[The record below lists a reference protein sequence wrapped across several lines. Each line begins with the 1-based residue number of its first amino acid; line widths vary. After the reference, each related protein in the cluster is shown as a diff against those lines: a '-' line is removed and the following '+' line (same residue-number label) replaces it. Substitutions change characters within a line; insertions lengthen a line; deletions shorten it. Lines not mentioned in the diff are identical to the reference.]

1 MNVAFIPVRGGSKSI
16 PLKNIKEFAG
26 KPLVYWTLQAAVE
39 CEDIDKIVV
48 ATDSDRIKDIV
59 LAFGF
64 SKVNVIG
71 RGSETA
77 TDVATTES
85 AMLEF
90 AEKYEFD
97 NIVLIQATSPLL
109 TAKDITNGIEALSH
123 SDSVLSVVRQKRFL
137 WEQDDYAKPLNYD
150 YMSRPRRQDFHGFLV
165 ENGAFYMT
173 SREALLR
180 TKCRISGNIKAV
192 EMSEESYIEIDEKED
207 WVIAETLLRRRNR
220 KHKRMKKVKM
230 FLADCDGTLTDGSM
244 YYTADG
250 DTMKRF
256 HTYDGVGLRLLKERG
271 IITGIVTSENSEIV
285 RKRGEKLGVDEIL
298 TGIQDK
304 VKAVKKLCE
313 KYGIVPEE
321 VAYMGDDWNDVALLK
336 EVGMAVCPANAIPE
350 IQEMAMYVTKCSGGN
365 GAVRE
370 AAEYLL
376 TQI

>member
-1 MNVAFIPVRGGSKSI
+1 M
-16 PLKNIKEFAG
+16 
-26 KPLVYWTLQAAVE
+26 
-39 CEDIDKIVV
+39 
-48 ATDSDRIKDIV
+48 
-59 LAFGF
+59 
-64 SKVNVIG
+64 
-71 RGSETA
+71 
-77 TDVATTES
+77 ATTES

-220 KHKRMKKVKM
+220 KRKRMKKVKM
-230 FLADCDGTLTDGSM
+230 FLTDCDGTLTDGSM

-250 DTMKRF
+250 DAMKRF

-321 VAYMGDDWNDVALLK
+321 VAYMGDDWNDAALLK